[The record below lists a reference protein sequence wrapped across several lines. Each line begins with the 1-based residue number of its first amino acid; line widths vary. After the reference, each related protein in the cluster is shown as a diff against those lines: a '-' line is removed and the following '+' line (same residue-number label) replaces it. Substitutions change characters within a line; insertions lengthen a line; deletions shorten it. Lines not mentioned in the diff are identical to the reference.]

1 MRILIKNIKEIVQIA
16 EPSRTKI
23 SGSAMTSLPTLKNAW
38 LTINDDLIED
48 FGSMDEWNGVDDWTD
63 LEVIDA
69 ADKLVLPC
77 WCDSHTHLVFS
88 GSRETDFVDRINGL
102 SYEEIANKGGG
113 ILNSAERLSN
123 TSEEEL
129 FEQALTRMKEIS
141 LQGTGAVEIK
151 SGYGLSVDSE
161 LKILRVIKRLKSES
175 PLSIK
180 ATFLGAH
187 AIPTKYKDK
196 RQDYIDLIIEEMLPQ
211 IKDEN
216 LSDYIDVFCETN
228 YFTVKEM
235 CQVLEAGALIGLKPK
250 VHVNQFTSI
259 GGIQEAIKQRAIS
272 VDHLEVMEDADFE
285 ALVSSDVIPT
295 LLPSCSFFLNIPYAP
310 AKELIKRGAS
320 IALATDY
327 NPGSTPSGNIPFVLS
342 LACIKMGLT
351 PEQAINAVTING
363 AAAME
368 LNETHG
374 SIGKGKKAN
383 IIITKNIPSYSY
395 IPYSFGSNLV
405 ETVIISGNIQNT

>member
-16 EPSRTKI
+16 EPSRTKL
-23 SGSAMTSLPTLKNAW
+23 SGSAMSSLPSLNNAW

-48 FGSMDEWNGVDDWTD
+48 FGSMDEWNGVDDWTN

-88 GSRETDFVDRINGL
+88 GSRETEFVDRINGL

-113 ILNSAERLSN
+113 ILNSAKRLSR

-129 FEQALTRMKEIS
+129 FEQALARMKEIS

-161 LKILRVIKRLKSES
+161 LKILRVIKKLKSES

-187 AIPTKYKDK
+187 AIPTNYKDK

-216 LSDYIDVFCETN
+216 LADYIDVFCETN
-228 YFTVKEM
+228 YFTVEEM
-235 CQVLEAGALIGLKPK
+235 SQVLEAGALIGLKPK
-250 VHVNQFTSI
+250 VHVNQFTSL
-259 GGIQEAIKQRAIS
+259 GGIQEAIKQKAIS
-272 VDHLEVMEDADFE
+272 VDHLEVMEEADFK
-285 ALVSSDVIPT
+285 AVVSSDIIPT
-295 LLPSCSFFLNIPYAP
+295 LLPSCSFFLKIPYAP
-310 AKELIKRGAS
+310 AKELIKRGAPV
-320 IALATDY
+320 ALATDY
-327 NPGSTPSGNIPFVLS
+327 NPGSTPSGNIPFVIS

-368 LNETHG
+368 LNEAHG

-383 IIITKNIPSYSY
+383 IIITKKIPSYSY
-395 IPYSFGSNLV
+395 IPYSFGSNLI

>member
-16 EPSRTKI
+16 EPSRTI
-23 SGSAMTSLPTLKNAW
+23 LSGSAMSSLPSLNNAW

-48 FGSMDEWNGVDDWTD
+48 FGSMDEWNGVDDWTN

-88 GSRETDFVDRINGL
+88 GSRETEFVDRINGL

-113 ILNSAERLSN
+113 ILNSAKRLSR

-129 FEQALTRMKEIS
+129 FEQALARMKEIS

-161 LKILRVIKRLKSES
+161 LKILRVIKKLKSES

-187 AIPTKYKDK
+187 AIPTNYKDK

-216 LSDYIDVFCETN
+216 LADYIDVFCETN
-228 YFTVKEM
+228 YFTVEEM
-235 CQVLEAGALIGLKPK
+235 SQVLEAGALIGLKPK
-250 VHVNQFTSI
+250 VHVNQFTSL
-259 GGIQEAIKQRAIS
+259 GGIQEAIKQKAIS
-272 VDHLEVMEDADFE
+272 VDHLEVMEEADFK
-285 ALVSSDVIPT
+285 AVVSSDIIPT
-295 LLPSCSFFLNIPYAP
+295 LLPSCSFFLKIPYAP
-310 AKELIKRGAS
+310 AKELIKRGAPV
-320 IALATDY
+320 ALATDY
-327 NPGSTPSGNIPFVLS
+327 NPGSTPSGNIPFVIS

-368 LNETHG
+368 LNEAH
-374 SIGKGKKAN
+374 
-383 IIITKNIPSYSY
+383 
-395 IPYSFGSNLV
+395 
-405 ETVIISGNIQNT
+405 